1 MKPNRLDFIVAII
14 AFFTVFALKINLPVW
29 AIFFGW
35 AWYFA
40 LGANLGVFKKTIP
53 AMLFGFLLGGISIFA
68 SAISDGNFY
77 VLAGTVCVTV
87 FILMLSL
94 KTKLFACSLASFNAY
109 SIIFAGYYAGNFP
122 SITNGGSGDIAN
134 ILISIAWLS
143 LALVVGLIC
152 GYVSIT
158 LSSLKKNKKGEQK

>member
-35 AWYFA
+35 AWYFV
-40 LGANLGVFKKTIP
+40 LGGNVSVFKKAIP
-53 AMLFGFLLGGISIFA
+53 SMLLGFVLGGISIFA
-68 SAISDGNFY
+68 SAASSGNFY
-77 VLAGTVCVTV
+77 VLAATVCVTV

-94 KTKLFACSLASFNAY
+94 KTKLFSCSLASFNAY
-109 SIIFAGYYAGNFP
+109 SIIFAGFYALNFP
-122 SITNGGSGDIAN
+122 NIVNGGFGDIGN
-134 ILISIAWLS
+134 ILIAIAWFS
-143 LALVVGLIC
+143 LASIVGLIC

-158 LSSLKKNKKGEQK
+158 LSTLKKNKKGE